1 MGKGDSTNAVFGSR
15 SRKVK
20 TNITTLD
27 EKYYPKD
34 WDKAIKAEMDF
45 IEGEAS
51 KGMWD
56 RLDKA
61 VQEHLA
67 PPDGSFTISQY
78 AKRQDVAR
86 TTAKRAVTKLVEKG
100 ILGHWPN
107 PIVSGKDAYYFFI
120 EEE

>member
-27 EKYYPKD
+27 KKFYPED
-34 WDKAIKAEMDF
+34 FDKAIKAEVDH
-45 IEGEAS
+45 IKDEVD
-51 KGMWD
+51 KVMWD

-78 AKRQDVAR
+78 AERQNVAR

-100 ILGHWPN
+100 ILGYWPN
-107 PIVSGKDAYYFFI
+107 PIVSGKDAYYFFV